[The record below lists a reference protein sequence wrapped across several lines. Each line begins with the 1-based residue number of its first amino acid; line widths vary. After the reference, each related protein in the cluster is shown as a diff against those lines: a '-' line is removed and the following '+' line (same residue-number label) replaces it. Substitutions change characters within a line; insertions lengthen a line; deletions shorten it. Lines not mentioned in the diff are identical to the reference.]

1 MTLLPGALAV
11 SAVATLSIASA
22 CVAYTL
28 ARIAP
33 RPRPVLGTRGVQRSA
48 ALRAHAS
55 FALFEP
61 CLRWLAAAIGRLP
74 LVRVRRRLDAHL
86 IEAGEI
92 FGLDADE
99 CLALSC
105 ASGALA
111 FGVGA
116 WWARAL
122 DASAAWAA
130 CAAAVGAVLPLERV
144 RGVAAT
150 RKRRIARDLPAA
162 IDLLALCMGAGLDFA
177 GALSL
182 LVARPASGNS
192 PLTAELARVLSEAAL
207 GRTRAEALS
216 ALASRVPI
224 DAVRDFTAAVIQA
237 ELQGN
242 PLRDA
247 IAIQARMSR
256 MRRSARAEQAA
267 ARASVLLAF
276 PLLLLLGALLL
287 LMLGP
292 FLVNGVEL

>member
-1 MTLLPGALAV
+1 
-11 SAVATLSIASA
+11 
-22 CVAYTL
+22 
-28 ARIAP
+28 
-33 RPRPVLGTRGVQRSA
+33 
-48 ALRAHAS
+48 
-55 FALFEP
+55 
-61 CLRWLAAAIGRLP
+61 
-74 LVRVRRRLDAHL
+74 
-86 IEAGEI
+86 
-92 FGLDADE
+92 
-99 CLALSC
+99 
-105 ASGALA
+105 
-111 FGVGA
+111 
-116 WWARAL
+116 
-122 DASAAWAA
+122 
-130 CAAAVGAVLPLERV
+130 VLPLERV

-182 LVARPASGNS
+182 LVARPASGDS